1 MYSGVLLCIL
11 CKVNT
16 RIMNDQHFIVGSRC
30 SFLNTSAMCVGGGVL
45 DTSAMCT
52 GGGVLDT
59 SAMCTG
65 GGVLDTSA
73 MCVGGGV
80 LDTTSAAALCVVLE
94 MNGNPMHM
102 LLQ

>member
-30 SFLNTSAMCVGGGVL
+30 RFLNTSAMCARGGIL
-45 DTSAMCT
+45 DTSVMC
-52 GGGVLDT
+52 
-59 SAMCTG
+59 A
-65 GGVLDTSA
+65 
-73 MCVGGGV
+73 GGGV